1 MKAKEESI
9 PTFSSAI
16 SITSPLAVY
25 PDFDEWY
32 WMLVIVLNLEK
43 WSLYGPLPFLD
54 YWLSK
59 DTFVQ
64 SDHLNLLVYCI

>member
-16 SITSPLAVY
+16 SITSPVAVY

-32 WMLVIVLNLEK
+32 WMLAIVLNLEK
-43 WSLYGPLPFLD
+43 WSLYTVHSLF
-54 YWLSK
+54 
-59 DTFVQ
+59 
-64 SDHLNLLVYCI
+64 